1 MPELSAYGWTII
13 ITVILLAVTFDFING
28 FHDTANAIATVVST
42 RVLSPGLAILMAA
55 VLNFV
60 GALTGQAVAKTITG
74 GLVQPSAVKNLDF
87 SIAQV
92 LVMAALVGA
101 IIWNLIT
108 WYFGIPS
115 SSSHALIGGVVGA
128 GIGALGTGEII
139 WSGLWEKVVIPL
151 VASPIIGF
159 IIAFFLM
166 RLLYFLFAKASPHR
180 VGHLFRRLQLVSSA
194 FMAYSHGSN
203 DAQKTMG
210 VITLSLFSAHFPI
223 ATDAKGSPNIPW
235 EVILIAATAMA
246 LGTAA
251 GGRRIIHTMGQRLAH
266 LEPIHGFAAETT
278 AATVIEVASRLGFPL
293 STTHVISS
301 CILGVG
307 AARRVNSVRWTVA
320 FNMVRAWIYTIPV
333 CAALAFLAYQLLH
346 IVFTGGGI

>member
-1 MPELSAYGWTII
+1 MPDLGASLWALLSL
-13 ITVILLAVTFDFING
+13 VLLLAIVFDFING

-42 RVLSPGLAILMAA
+42 RVLSTGLAILMSAT
-55 VLNFV
+55 LNFF
-60 GALTGQAVAKTITG
+60 GALSGQAVAKTITA
-74 GLVQPSAVKNLDF
+74 GLINADALKTLDF
-87 SIAQV
+87 ASSQIMV
-92 LVMAALVGA
+92 ISALLGA

-128 GIGALGTGEII
+128 GIAALGFSSIT
-139 WSGLWEKVVIPL
+139 WSGLVQKVILPLIFSPIAGFFIAMLFIKLLFRL
-151 VASPIIGF
+151 VAN
-159 IIAFFLM
+159 
-166 RLLYFLFAKASPHR
+166 ASPHG
-180 VGHLFRRLQLVSSA
+180 VGAAFRRLQVVSAA
-194 FMAYSHGSN
+194 FMAFSHGSN

-210 VITLSLFSAHFPI
+210 VITLALYSAGFPLS
-223 ATDAKGSPNIPW
+223 TDSNGVPNIPV

-251 GGRRIIHTMGQRLAH
+251 GGWRIIHTMGQRLVH

-278 AATVIEVASRLGFPL
+278 AATIIETASRLGFPL

-307 AARRVNSVRWTVA
+307 AARRLNAVRWTTA
-320 FNMVRAWIYTIPV
+320 FNMGRAWVFTIPITMT
-333 CAALAFLAYQLLH
+333 LAFVADEILGF
-346 IVFTGGGI
+346 IF